1 MIVAAYACHGQL
13 LFKMREVDTEE
24 EAFYEMRR
32 FIKVNGIL
40 SETTSVHVKEFDTN
54 ASKNIGKA
62 VGMGGENDSS
72 IGGGASFFIYY
83 DDPEDKSV
91 LFESIQD
98 ARSRSEEFE
107 EEYQKYLEVKN
118 GACVRYDWQSHKL
131 FSQLTKDYYNY
142 AAFEK
147 TYFDSWFPER
157 YEKYLVDLCK
167 RSVI

>member
-13 LFKMREVDTEE
+13 LFKMREVNTEE

-40 SETTSVHVKEFDTN
+40 SETTSIKIDEFDTN
-54 ASKNIGKA
+54 KSKNIGKA
-62 VGMGGENDSS
+62 VGMGGENGTS

-83 DDPEDKSV
+83 DNPTDQSV

-98 ARSRSEEFE
+98 ARTRSEEFE
-107 EEYQKYLEVKN
+107 SEYQKYLDVKN
-118 GACVRYDWQSHKL
+118 GSCIRYDWMSHKL
-131 FSQLTKDYYNY
+131 FSQLTKDYHNY
-142 AAFEK
+142 TAFK
-147 TYFDSWFPER
+147 QTYFDSWFPER
-157 YEKYLVDLCK
+157 YEKYIADLCK